1 MKKQKNIKV
10 ASAVGDEK
18 EELSKKMFDGRPV
31 KELSPSE
38 LEELMEEIERLRNKF
53 LAKGGRVDKP
63 LGPGGKK

>member
-18 EELSKKMFDGRPV
+18 EELSKNMFGKPV
-31 KELSPSE
+31 KKLSPSE

-53 LAKGGRVDKP
+53 LAKGGRIDKP

>member
-18 EELSKKMFDGRPV
+18 EELSQNMFGKPV
-31 KELSPSE
+31 KDLNPSE